1 MRFRDKVRRP
11 KRPVVVYEILPPREK
26 DGTLDSYA
34 EKISSLL
41 SQTHIDAIN
50 IPEVHDEN
58 ERGKRPV
65 PNLERAEAR
74 EFGRLLQD
82 RVGIEAIVN
91 RVTVHDELEI
101 QKKWIKETFYD
112 YDIENII
119 LVGGE
124 SSKIK
129 YSGPS
134 VNTTAEYITRDLNTG
149 RFDLFCGGISIPS
162 RSIES
167 ESLLRKGGN
176 GIEFFTTQV
185 LYDSTKINKMLK
197 YYDKICEEN
206 HVLPR
211 RILLSFAPVSSN
223 KNIEFLK
230 WLGVEIPR
238 HTEMRL
244 LDENSDMTEK
254 SLEIA
259 REILNVVLGNIE
271 KNNIKVPIGLNVEHI
286 MSYNFQHSINMLQ
299 ELSKIYRKFCI
310 KTSLYD

>member
-1 MRFRDKVRRP
+1 MRFRDKVRKA

-58 ERGKRPV
+58 ERGERPIQ
-65 PNLERAEAR
+65 NLERAEAR

-82 RVGIEAIVN
+82 HVGIEAIVN
-91 RVTVHDELEI
+91 RVTVHDNFET
-101 QKKWIKETFYD
+101 QKNWIKETFYD
-112 YDIENII
+112 YDIENLI

-124 SSKIK
+124 SSKIQ
-129 YSGPS
+129 YEGLS
-134 VNTTAEYITRDLNTG
+134 VNSASEYITRDLNSG
-149 RFDLFCGGISIPS
+149 RFDFFCGGIAIPS
-162 RSIES
+162 RKIES
-167 ESLLRKGGN
+167 ERLLRKGSN

-185 LYDSTKINKMLK
+185 LYDSKKINKMLQH
-197 YYDKICEEN
+197 YNDICKKN
-206 HVLPR
+206 KVVPR
-211 RILLSFAPVSSN
+211 RILLSFAPVSSK

-230 WLGVEIPR
+230 WLGVEIPVE
-238 HTEMRL
+238 TEKRL
-244 LDENSDMTEK
+244 NNENTDMTNE

-259 REILNVVLGNIE
+259 IEILNDILEYNE
-271 KNNIKVPIGLNVEHI
+271 KNKINVPVGLNVEHI
-286 MSYNFQHSINMLQ
+286 MSYNFQYSINMLQ
-299 ELSKIYRKFCI
+299 ELSKTYRQFCI